1 MLHNLSHDSYDI
13 HLELCVRVKEDQ
25 DVDFI
30 NRLKADSEKQLRVGN
45 VFIADVRSFADIR
58 RNFEQESR
66 NNLRNYIFGMAFLL
80 LNIFLGL
87 LGTFWFRTQQRR
99 GEIALYKALGGT
111 NKTVFYRLL
120 TEGVLLLVLA
130 TIPAVIIDWNLAYAE
145 FNVRMNNTTLEI
157 GRFIITSVTSFILIL
172 LMIIIGIGIPA
183 RKAMKIQPAEALRE
197 E

>member
-1 MLHNLSHDSYDI
+1 
-13 HLELCVRVKEDQ
+13 
-25 DVDFI
+25 
-30 NRLKADSEKQLRVGN
+30 
-45 VFIADVRSFADIR
+45 
-58 RNFEQESR
+58 
-66 NNLRNYIFGMAFLL
+66 MAFLL

>member
-1 MLHNLSHDSYDI
+1 M
-13 HLELCVRVKEDQ
+13 
-25 DVDFI
+25 
-30 NRLKADSEKQLRVGN
+30 
-45 VFIADVRSFADIR
+45 
-58 RNFEQESR
+58 
-66 NNLRNYIFGMAFLL
+66 
-80 LNIFLGL
+80 
-87 LGTFWFRTQQRR
+87 GTFWFRRQHRR